1 MDGLSIAASLAEI
14 STNSLGST
22 VRTIYHPQHA
32 QFVLR
37 LFSGEE
43 VHLVI
48 DLREASIRVTSQI
61 FENPS
66 SPSAFVMLLRKHLRG
81 GRVAA
86 LTQWEWERVISLDI
100 TRMDGVQRYS
110 YRLIAELVGT
120 RGNLLLF
127 QDGVLVQSL
136 RSDDRNKAG
145 CPYVGLPRQNKLD
158 PAAVLPSHVERWLE
172 DSNVEEVL
180 SKHVEGIGRQTAA
193 DVARQAG
200 GEDVAL
206 ALSFGVRDLLAHLQD
221 PRPHVSEDGTR
232 ATFYPLPAPAVA
244 VDSYQQALDR
254 VQFQPKPES
263 LPPQDTLL
271 GELKRAI
278 RAKERTIE
286 KLLDWLD
293 TSSQADV
300 WRSQADLLMIYQS
313 ELARGL
319 NRVVLAQ
326 PEDGKDVAIALDPSL
341 SALENAQALYAR
353 AKRIRRGHPHVHA
366 RLEKSRQELAK
377 LQRALERKIQG
388 DAVDSDVLTLLPGRR
403 KQKPPEKKAVPFRQF
418 EVEGYHIWV
427 GKSARQNDALLRAAS
442 PNDMWMHA
450 KDYAGSHVV
459 IRAHGQE
466 RVPAAVVQ
474 AAGRLAAQH
483 SKARTERHVE
493 ITMTKVKNVRKPRGA
508 PAGLVNVRDT
518 DTLTIK
524 LPEGEA

>member
-1 MDGLSIAASLAEI
+1 
-14 STNSLGST
+14 
-22 VRTIYHPQHA
+22 
-32 QFVLR
+32 
-37 LFSGEE
+37 
-43 VHLVI
+43 
-48 DLREASIRVTSQI
+48 
-61 FENPS
+61 
-66 SPSAFVMLLRKHLRG
+66 
-81 GRVAA
+81 
-86 LTQWEWERVISLDI
+86 
-100 TRMDGVQRYS
+100 
-110 YRLIAELVGT
+110 
-120 RGNLLLF
+120 
-127 QDGVLVQSL
+127 
-136 RSDDRNKAG
+136 
-145 CPYVGLPRQNKLD
+145 
-158 PAAVLPSHVERWLE
+158 
-172 DSNVEEVL
+172 
-180 SKHVEGIGRQTAA
+180 
-193 DVARQAG
+193 
-200 GEDVAL
+200 
-206 ALSFGVRDLLAHLQD
+206 
-221 PRPHVSEDGTR
+221 
-232 ATFYPLPAPAVA
+232 
-244 VDSYQQALDR
+244 
-254 VQFQPKPES
+254 
-263 LPPQDTLL
+263 
-271 GELKRAI
+271 
-278 RAKERTIE
+278 
-286 KLLDWLD
+286 
-293 TSSQADV
+293 
-300 WRSQADLLMIYQS
+300 
-313 ELARGL
+313 
-319 NRVVLAQ
+319 
-326 PEDGKDVAIALDPSL
+326 
-341 SALENAQALYAR
+341 AQALYAR